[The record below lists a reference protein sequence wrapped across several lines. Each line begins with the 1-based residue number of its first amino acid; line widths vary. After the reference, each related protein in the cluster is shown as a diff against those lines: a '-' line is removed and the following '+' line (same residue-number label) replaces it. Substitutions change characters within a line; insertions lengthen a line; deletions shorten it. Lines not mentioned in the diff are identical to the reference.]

1 MEHMEEDKKLKVDE
15 ATRKKANRY
24 FFTKVL
30 VNFVL
35 VLIGALFI
43 ILFMR
48 QMQAKTALVKQ
59 EETSKLALNE
69 AVVSLEKNEQDAKD
83 LAAIFHDSNQDVLGD
98 MSRLFSSGLF
108 GTLADAD
115 NNERS
120 AVFADMVERSGV
132 QYLFLMSPEGKI
144 VLSPEAS
151 LYGVNPAARAY
162 MTQEN
167 VNDILN
173 GTKDK
178 DGNVTPV
185 TVKNQYGTFYF
196 YSTPYKYNDIT
207 YCLVLGTDA
216 SVLDVQMASLTDVSV
231 VLSRVAVGKNGF
243 VFAVNKEDDTFLYYK
258 NGEEILT
265 GQNALSCGLSKAALE
280 DGYSGIE
287 TIKGTKYYC
296 VSKDYG
302 DRTVISAV
310 VQTTNLYRKDT
321 YALFWSILGF
331 VLIMLVCLAYA
342 VIVRNDF
349 VSREVMTERQIL
361 NPNAENPLIFDRSIF
376 KKVFPLLIAG
386 VLVMYGIS
394 FYTQTMLEIT
404 EGIEKSN
411 VALEEISGRY
421 QESLANRELI
431 EDYYNN
437 RYLAKAR
444 LISFLIEEDPSL
456 LNENSEFYH
465 NYYDEDGDK
474 KFVTDDEGNRLKSIS
489 ESAKL
494 QELCDSNDIDSIYV
508 FDESGHTIGTNTPN
522 WFFTVSHNEEDQSY
536 PFLQIL
542 DGKTDS
548 LVQEAMTNDLGES
561 TQFIG
566 VSLKYYTRKG
576 ENGNTEY
583 VSSFEY
589 DKNKGSGGI
598 TAHRSMV
605 QIGLNAGTSAKLLE
619 STDVASILS
628 TNMLTDGFIV
638 MFDSTDDHVCTY
650 SPAEVTIGQT
660 ADELGVSPKAFS
672 GNDYYGF
679 ATINGVKYFSC
690 FRYAEGNF
698 IGTALPTAEMYRAR
712 GIISLITALVCFLL
726 ILILTGTVTLTN
738 EEEEQ
743 LYEVMSEDREKR
755 GLNSAIFNI
764 VLPSGKS
771 ASTVKAAA
779 RWDNRRITWVEK
791 NPEQKLGTMLGAIGT
806 VLMVYVLIVAAG
818 ADRLFEEDS
827 IVRYIISGD
836 WDRGSN
842 IFAWTMCVLVLLTI
856 ALGVELFRIPVRIS
870 TALLGARGET
880 VGHLL
885 ISVVKYGGALIAV
898 FYCLYL
904 LGIDSTRLLASAG
917 ILSLVVGLGAQSL
930 IKDIIAGIFIVFE
943 GEFRVGDIV
952 TIGDYRGTVM
962 DIGLRTTKILGADGN
977 IKIYNNSDITGVLNM
992 TQEASWAM
1000 TYIDIEY
1007 GQDLNYVE
1015 EVLNRELPKLRSAN
1029 KLITGGPTYFGVQ
1042 SLKDS
1047 GVELL
1052 IACNCNEQDI
1062 LGVRRYLNKGVLQ
1075 IFYDNGI
1082 NVPFPNVT
1090 ISTLNEDAKKTFD
1103 EMLEENKKK
1112 DKKDNILG

>member
-1 MEHMEEDKKLKVDE
+1 MEHKEEKKIRVDE
-15 ATRKKANRY
+15 ETRKKANRY

-35 VLIGALFI
+35 VFIGALFI

-48 QMQAKTALVKQ
+48 QMQSKTALVKQ
-59 EETSKLALNE
+59 EETSKLALEE
-69 AVVSLEKNEQDAKD
+69 AVMSLEKNEQDASD
-83 LAAIFHDSNQDVLGD
+83 LAVIFHDSNQDVLGD
-98 MSRLFSSGLF
+98 MNRLFSSGLF
-108 GTLADAD
+108 ASLADAD
-115 NNERS
+115 NAERS

-162 MTQEN
+162 MTQDN
-167 VNDILN
+167 VNDILK
-173 GTKDK
+173 GTKDS

-185 TVKNQYGTFYF
+185 TVKNQYGTYYF
-196 YSTPYKYNDIT
+196 YSAPCTYNDIT
-207 YCLVLGTDA
+207 YYIVLGTDA

-243 VFAVNKEDDTFLYYK
+243 VFAVNKEDNTFLYYK

-265 GQNALSCGLSKAALE
+265 GQSALACGLSEAALQ

-287 TIKGTKYYC
+287 TIKGVKYYC

-310 VQTTNLYRKDT
+310 VQTSALYRNDT

-331 VLIMLVCLAYA
+331 ILIMLICLAYA

-349 VSREVMTERQIL
+349 VSREVKTERQIL
-361 NPNAENPLIFDRSIF
+361 NPNSPNPMIFDRSIF

-394 FYTQTMLEIT
+394 FYTQTLLEIT
-404 EGIEKSN
+404 EGIEKSD
-411 VALEEISGRY
+411 VALDEISGRY

-431 EDYYNN
+431 ENYYNN
-437 RYLAKAR
+437 RFLAKAR
-444 LISFLIEEDPSL
+444 LIAFLIEEDPSL
-456 LNENSEFYH
+456 LNANSEFYH
-465 NYYDEDGDK
+465 NYYDADGDK

-489 ESAKL
+489 ESPKL
-494 QELCDSNDIDSIYV
+494 QELCDANDIDSIYI
-508 FDESGHTIGTNTPN
+508 FNESGHTIGTSTPN

-548 LVQEAMTNDLGES
+548 YVQEAMTNDLGEA

-566 VSLKYYTRKG
+566 VAFKYYTRKDA
-576 ENGNTEY
+576 NGNTEY

-589 DKNKGSGGI
+589 DKNKEGI
-598 TAHRSMV
+598 TAHRAMV
-605 QIGLNAGTSAKLLE
+605 QIGLDSDTSAKLLE
-619 STDVASILS
+619 STDVANILS
-628 TNMLTDGFIV
+628 TNMLSDGFIV
-638 MFDSTDDHVCTY
+638 MFDSSEDHLCTY
-650 SPAEVTIGQT
+650 SPVDVSIGQS
-660 ADELGVSPKAFS
+660 AKELGVSPKAFT
-672 GNDYYGF
+672 GDDYYGF
-679 ATINGVKYFSC
+679 AKINGVKYFSC
-690 FRYAEGNF
+690 FKYADSF
-698 IGTALPTAEMYRAR
+698 FVGTAVPTSNMYRAR

-738 EEEEQ
+738 EEEER

-755 GLNSAIFNI
+755 GINSAIFNI

-779 RWDNRRITWVEK
+779 RWDNRRITWAEK
-791 NPEQKLGTMLGAIGT
+791 NPEQKLGTILGVIGT
-806 VLMVYVLIVAAG
+806 LLMVYVIIVAAG
-818 ADRLFEEDS
+818 ADRIFEENS
-827 IVRYIISGD
+827 IVRYIISET

-885 ISVVKYGGALIAV
+885 ISVVKYGGVLVAV

-917 ILSLVVGLGAQSL
+917 ILSLIVGLGAQSL

-962 DIGLRTTKILGADGN
+962 DIGLRTTKILGVDGN

-1029 KLITGGPTYFGVQ
+1029 KLITGGPTYLGVQ

-1082 NVPFPNVT
+1082 NVPFPNIT
-1090 ISTLNEDAKKTFD
+1090 ISTLDK
-1103 EMLEENKKK
+1103 EENQSFEELLAEKKKK

>member
-1 MEHMEEDKKLKVDE
+1 MEHMEEKKIRVDE
-15 ATRKKANRY
+15 ETRKKADRY

-30 VNFVL
+30 VNLVL
-35 VLIGALFI
+35 VIIGALFI
-43 ILFMR
+43 ALFMR

-59 EETSKLALNE
+59 EETSKLALDE
-69 AVVSLEKNEQDAKD
+69 AVMSLEKNEQDAGD
-83 LAAIFHDSNQDVLGD
+83 LALIFHDSNQDVLGD

-108 GTLADAD
+108 ESLADAD
-115 NNERS
+115 NTERS
-120 AVFADMVERSGV
+120 AMFADMVERSGV
-132 QYLFLMSPEGKI
+132 QYLFLMSPDGKI
-144 VLSPEAS
+144 ALSPEAS

-167 VNDILN
+167 VNDILK
-173 GTKDK
+173 GTKDSE
-178 DGNVTPV
+178 GNVTPV
-185 TVKNQYGTFYF
+185 TVKNQYGTYFF
-196 YSTPYKYNDIT
+196 YSTPYTYKDIT
-207 YCLVLGTDA
+207 YYLVLGTDA

-231 VLSRVAVGKNGF
+231 VLSRVAVGKGGF
-243 VFAVNKEDDTFLYYK
+243 VFAVNKEDGTFLYYK

-265 GQNALSCGLSKAALE
+265 GQSALACGLSEAALE

-287 TIKGTKYYC
+287 TIKGTRYYC

-310 VQTTNLYRKDT
+310 VQTSNLYRNDT

-349 VSREVMTERQIL
+349 VSREVKTERQIL
-361 NPNAENPLIFDRSIF
+361 NPNSSNPTIFDRSIL
-376 KKVFPLLIAG
+376 KKVLPLLIAG

-404 EGIEKSN
+404 EGIEKSDI
-411 VALEEISGRY
+411 ALDEISGRY
-421 QESLANRELI
+421 QESLTNRELI

-437 RYLAKAR
+437 RFLAKAR
-444 LISFLIEEDPSL
+444 LIAFLIEEDPSL
-456 LNENSEFYH
+456 LNANSEFYH
-465 NYYDEDGDK
+465 NYYDDKGDK
-474 KFVTDDEGNRLKSIS
+474 KFITDDEGNHLKSIS

-494 QELCDSNDIDSIYV
+494 QELCDVNDIDSIYV

-542 DGKTDS
+542 DGRLDS
-548 LVQEAMTNDLGES
+548 YVQEAMADDLGEA

-566 VSLKYYTRKG
+566 VAFKYYTRKDA
-576 ENGNTEY
+576 NGNTEY

-589 DKNKGSGGI
+589 DKNKEGI
-598 TAHRSMV
+598 TVHRAMV
-605 QIGLNAGTSAKLLE
+605 QVGLDADTSAKLLE
-619 STDVASILS
+619 STDVANILS

-638 MFDSTDDHVCTY
+638 MFDSTDDHLCTY
-650 SPAEVTIGQT
+650 SPEDVSIGQS
-660 ADELGVSPKAFS
+660 AKELGVSPNAFT
-672 GNDYYGF
+672 GDDYYGF
-679 ATINGVKYFSC
+679 AKINGVKYFSC
-690 FRYAEGNF
+690 FRYADGYF
-698 IGTALPTAEMYRAR
+698 IGTALPTSGMYRAR
-712 GIISLITALVCFLL
+712 GTISLITALVCFLL

-738 EEEEQ
+738 EEEER

-755 GLNSAIFNI
+755 GINSAIFNI

-779 RWDNRRITWVEK
+779 RWDNRRITWGEK
-791 NPEQKLGTMLGAIGT
+791 NPEQKLGTILGVIGT
-806 VLMVYVLIVAAG
+806 VLMVYVIIVAAG
-818 ADRLFEEDS
+818 ADRIFDENS
-827 IVRYIISGD
+827 IVRYILSD
-836 WDRGSN
+836 TWDRGSN

-856 ALGVELFRIPVRIS
+856 ALGVELFRIPVRLS

-885 ISVVKYGGALIAV
+885 ISVVKYGGALVAV

-917 ILSLVVGLGAQSL
+917 ILSLIIGLGAQSL

-977 IKIYNNSDITGVLNM
+977 IKIYNNSEISGVLNM

-1015 EVLNRELPKLRSAN
+1015 EVLNRELPKLRKAN
-1029 KLITGGPTYFGVQ
+1029 PLIAGGPTYLGVQ
-1042 SLKDS
+1042 NLKDS

-1052 IACNCNEQDI
+1052 VACNCNEKDI
-1062 LGVRRYLNKGVLQ
+1062 QGVRRFLNKSVLQ
-1075 IFYDNGI
+1075 IFYDNDI

-1090 ISTLNEDAKKTFD
+1090 ISTLEKEEKKSFD
-1103 EMLEENKKK
+1103 ELLEEKKKK
-1112 DKKDNILG
+1112 DKKKNILE